1 MQRSLNIFFLFL
13 MKLGWWWIFF
23 SLANF
28 KSKTIRITIYMTTFK
43 ITENNEKIWAHF
55 TMSGVRD
62 LKSSSMS
69 FYSRTTSKGDRVII
83 EAISLLSKE
92 RSTNPLSPFF
102 SHSNSHPFDS
112 LSGRSASFSMA
123 GSGSP
128 VPALSLRMLAY
139 RLINR
144 VNAGDSS
151 QQSRVRYQLIL
162 TGHNSAL
169 DSAYQLW

>member
-1 MQRSLNIFFLFL
+1 
-13 MKLGWWWIFF
+13 
-23 SLANF
+23 
-28 KSKTIRITIYMTTFK
+28 
-43 ITENNEKIWAHF
+43 
-55 TMSGVRD
+55 MSGVRD

-69 FYSRTTSKGDRVII
+69 FYSRTTFKGDRVII

-92 RSTNPLSPFF
+92 RSTNPLPPPFF
-102 SHSNSHPFDS
+102 SHSNSHRFDS
-112 LSGRSASFSMA
+112 LNGRSASFSTA

-128 VPALSLRMLAY
+128 VSALSLRMLAY

-151 QQSRVRYQLIL
+151 QQSRVQYQLIL